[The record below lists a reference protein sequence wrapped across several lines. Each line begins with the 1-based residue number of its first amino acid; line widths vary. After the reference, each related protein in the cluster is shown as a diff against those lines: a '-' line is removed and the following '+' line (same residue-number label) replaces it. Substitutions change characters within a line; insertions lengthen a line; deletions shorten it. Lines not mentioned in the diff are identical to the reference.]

1 MALIKCPECGLSISD
16 KAAACPNCGYPL
28 QPAPEPVEYELQKTS
43 NSDSSAADF
52 VRFYAV
58 LVWIGG
64 LVLAIIAG
72 YSEKMV
78 GTYYTYSEK
87 AFGWGVFFTVLLICA
102 LCGGLIWSVASL
114 FDDVHNI
121 RTLLSS
127 LQLSKKN
134 VSRLT
139 GKKQQSRNKSSH
151 TKLQSSDN
159 ADDEMADSV
168 PSVSAE
174 DLFTF
179 GSYPQT
185 DDGDVDSPI
194 VWQILAK
201 KGDKA
206 LLISQYAL
214 ESLPYNADGGNVAWE
229 NCSLRSWLND
239 EFYNR
244 AFSSDEKAYII
255 KPDDASKNPDNVF
268 LLSSSDAKAYFHG
281 DFSRICLPTDYAN
294 SQGIHLDEQSS
305 APSSCYWWLRSSD
318 ANNSFAECV
327 CNDGSISSRGYEVDS
342 TAIGVRPCIWVL
354 LS

>member
-28 QPAPEPVEYELQKTS
+28 QPAPEPVEYELTRS
-43 NSDSSAADF
+43 NPSESKIGKFLRACVWVDGIVLIIWTIVIIFTAA
-52 VRFYAV
+52 
-58 LVWIGG
+58 
-64 LVLAIIAG
+64 
-72 YSEKMV
+72 ST
-78 GTYYTYSEK
+78 TYTRK
-87 AFGWGVFFTVLLICA
+87 AFDWSNYFTTLITYA
-102 LCGGLIWSVASL
+102 LYGALVWSVASL

-134 VSRLT
+134 VSRFT
-139 GKKQQSRNKSSH
+139 GKKQQSHNKSGH

-159 ADDEMADSV
+159 ADDEMADFV

-214 ESLPYNADGGNVAWE
+214 ESLPYNADGGNVTWGS
-229 NCSLRSWLND
+229 CSLRSWLND
-239 EFYNR
+239 EF
-244 AFSSDEKAYII
+244 FI
-255 KPDDASKNPDNVF
+255 
-268 LLSSSDAKAYFHG
+268 
-281 DFSRICLPTDYAN
+281 
-294 SQGIHLDEQSS
+294 
-305 APSSCYWWLRSSD
+305 
-318 ANNSFAECV
+318 
-327 CNDGSISSRGYEVDS
+327 
-342 TAIGVRPCIWVL
+342 
-354 LS
+354 

>member
-28 QPAPEPVEYELQKTS
+28 RPAPEPVEYELTRS
-43 NSDSSAADF
+43 NPSESKIGKFLRACVWVDGIVLIIWTIVIIFTAA
-52 VRFYAV
+52 
-58 LVWIGG
+58 
-64 LVLAIIAG
+64 
-72 YSEKMV
+72 ST
-78 GTYYTYSEK
+78 TYTRK
-87 AFGWGVFFTVLLICA
+87 AFDWSNYFTTLITYA
-102 LCGGLIWSVASL
+102 LYGALVWSVASL

-121 RTLLSS
+121 STSLSS
-127 LQLSKKN
+127 LQLSKKSG
-134 VSRLT
+134 SRFIV
-139 GKKQQSRNKSSH
+139 KK
-151 TKLQSSDN
+151 
-159 ADDEMADSV
+159 
-168 PSVSAE
+168 
-174 DLFTF
+174 DLFPL

-194 VWQILAK
+194 VWQVLAK

-239 EFYNR
+239 EFFNR

-281 DFSRICLPTDYAN
+281 DSSRVCLPTDYAN

-305 APSSCYWWLRSSD
+305 APSSCYWWLRSSGAD
-318 ANNSFAECV
+318 DGFAECV
-327 CNDGSISSRGYEVDS
+327 CNDGSISSRGYEVGS
-342 TAIGVRPCIWVL
+342 TGIGVRPCIWVL

>member
-28 QPAPEPVEYELQKTS
+28 HPAPEPAEYELTRS
-43 NSDSSAADF
+43 NPSESKIGKFLRACVWVDGIGLTIWTIVIIFIAASN
-52 VRFYAV
+52 YAREAFDWSNYFTT
-58 LVWIGG
+58 LVTYALYGA
-64 LVLAIIAG
+64 LV
-72 YSEKMV
+72 
-78 GTYYTYSEK
+78 
-87 AFGWGVFFTVLLICA
+87 
-102 LCGGLIWSVASL
+102 WSVASL

-121 RTLLSS
+121 STSLSS
-127 LQLSKKN
+127 LQLSKKSG
-134 VSRLT
+134 SRFIV
-139 GKKQQSRNKSSH
+139 KK
-151 TKLQSSDN
+151 
-159 ADDEMADSV
+159 
-168 PSVSAE
+168 
-174 DLFTF
+174 DLFPL

-194 VWQILAK
+194 VWQVLAK

-214 ESLPYNADGGNVAWE
+214 ESSPYNAEGGNVAWE

-244 AFSSDEKAYII
+244 AFNGEEKAYII
-255 KPDDASKNPDNVF
+255 KPDDTSKNPDNVF

-281 DFSRICLPTDYAN
+281 DSSRVCLPTDYAN

-305 APSSCYWWLRSSD
+305 APSSCYWWLRSSG

-327 CNDGSISSRGYEVDS
+327 CNDGSISSRGYEVGS
-342 TAIGVRPCIWVL
+342 TGIGVRPCIWVS

>member
-28 QPAPEPVEYELQKTS
+28 HPAPEPVEYELQKTY
-43 NSDSSAADF
+43 NSDSSAAGF

-121 RTLLSS
+121 RTSLSS
-127 LQLSKKN
+127 LQLYKKN
-134 VSRLT
+134 VSRFI
-139 GKKQQSRNKSSH
+139 GKKQESHNKSSH
-151 TKLQSSDN
+151 AKLQSSDN
-159 ADDEMADSV
+159 AVDETTNSV
-168 PSVSAE
+168 PSVSYGE
-174 DLFTF
+174 FFTF

-185 DDGDVDSPI
+185 DNGGADSPI
-194 VWQILAK
+194 VWRVLSK
-201 KGDKA
+201 KGNKA
-206 LLISQYAL
+206 LLISQYVL
-214 ESLPYNADGGNVAWE
+214 DSLPYNAENTDVTWE
-229 NCSLRSWLND
+229 NSSLRNWLNE

-244 AFSSDEKAYII
+244 AFSCEEKTYIT
-255 KPDDASKNPDNVF
+255 KPDDTYPDNVF
-268 LLSSSDAKAYFHG
+268 LLSSPAVKAYFR
-281 DFSRICLPTDYAN
+281 DDSSRVCLPTDYAN
-294 SQGIHLDEQSS
+294 SQGIHLDEQSNT
-305 APSSCYWWLRSSD
+305 PSSCYWWLRSSGAD
-318 ANNSFAECV
+318 NGFAECV

-342 TAIGVRPCIWVL
+342 PDIGVRPCICVL

>member
-28 QPAPEPVEYELQKTS
+28 HPAPEPVEYELQKTY
-43 NSDSSAADF
+43 NSDSSAAGF
-52 VRFYAV
+52 LRFLAV

-64 LVLAIIAG
+64 LILAIATS
-72 YSEKMV
+72 YVDKTF
-78 GTYYTYSEK
+78 GTYHTYTEK
-87 AFGWGVFFTVLLICA
+87 AFDWGTFSTTLLTYA
-102 LCGGLIWSVASL
+102 LYGGLIWSVSL
-114 FDDVHNI
+114 LFEDVHNI
-121 RTLLSS
+121 STSLSS

-134 VSRLT
+134 VSRFT
-139 GKKQQSRNKSSH
+139 GKKQQSHNKSGH

-159 ADDEMADSV
+159 TDDEMADFA
-168 PSVSAE
+168 PSVGAE

-194 VWQILAK
+194 VWQVLAK

-214 ESLPYNADGGNVAWE
+214 ESSPYNAEGGNVAWE

-244 AFSSDEKAYII
+244 AFSSDEKAYIT

-281 DFSRICLPTDYAN
+281 DSSRVCLPTDYAN

-305 APSSCYWWLRSSD
+305 APSSCYWWLRSSG
-318 ANNSFAECV
+318 ANNGFAECV
-327 CNDGSISSRGYEVDS
+327 CNDGSISSRGYEVGS
-342 TAIGVRPCIWVL
+342 TGIGVRPCIWVL

>member
-134 VSRLT
+134 VSRFI
-139 GKKQQSRNKSSH
+139 GKKQQSHNKSGH

-239 EFYNR
+239 EFFNR

-255 KPDDASKNPDNVF
+255 KPDDVSKNPDNVF
-268 LLSSSDAKAYFHG
+268 LLSSSDAKTYFHG
-281 DFSRICLPTDYAN
+281 DSSRVCFPTDYAN
-294 SQGIHLDEQSS
+294 SQDIHLDEQSNT
-305 APSSCYWWLRSSD
+305 PSSCYWWLRSSGAD
-318 ANNSFAECV
+318 DGFAECV

>member
-28 QPAPEPVEYELQKTS
+28 RPAPEPVEYELTRS
-43 NSDSSAADF
+43 NPSESKIGKFLRACVWVDGIVLIIWTIVIIFTAA
-52 VRFYAV
+52 
-58 LVWIGG
+58 
-64 LVLAIIAG
+64 
-72 YSEKMV
+72 ST
-78 GTYYTYSEK
+78 TYTRK
-87 AFGWGVFFTVLLICA
+87 AFDWSNYFTTLITYA
-102 LCGGLIWSVASL
+102 LYGALVWSVASL

-134 VSRLT
+134 VSRFI
-139 GKKQQSRNKSSH
+139 GKKQQSHNKSGH

-239 EFYNR
+239 EFFNR
-244 AFSSDEKAYII
+244 AFSSDEKAYIT

-268 LLSSSDAKAYFHG
+268 LLSSSDAKTYLHG
-281 DFSRICLPTDYAN
+281 DSSRVCLPTDYAN

-305 APSSCYWWLRSSD
+305 APSSCYWWLRSSGAD
-318 ANNSFAECV
+318 DGFAECV
-327 CNDGSISSRGYEVDS
+327 CNDGSISSRGYEVGS
-342 TAIGVRPCIWVL
+342 TGIGVRPCIWVL